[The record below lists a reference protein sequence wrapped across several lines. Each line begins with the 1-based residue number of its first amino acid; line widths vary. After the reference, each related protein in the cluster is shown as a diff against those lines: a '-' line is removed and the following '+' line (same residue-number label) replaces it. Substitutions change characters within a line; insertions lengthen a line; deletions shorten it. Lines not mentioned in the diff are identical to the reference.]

1 MRAAVLC
8 LLIAVGASGISVVED
23 AVNSKEMRPQV
34 SFNEV
39 CPRQTS
45 KHPLRAPA
53 ALLQPR
59 SQYCILTSLSTVTHP
74 APYSLPWALQDEFE
88 ALLNRRSLAE
98 HASRRRLNAGFGYCS
113 GQCGFLPGCDKACSD
128 FGTDKD
134 ACQVGQFLTLCK
146 WNDMT
151 IPAIV
156 IGIVLLCVVC
166 GCCACCCRG
175 RNRNANAN
183 ANANAMNIHLMQPAM
198 QPAMQPGMMQ
208 PGFQMQPG
216 YQIQHGMTQQMSR

>member
-1 MRAAVLC
+1 M
-8 LLIAVGASGISVVED
+8 
-23 AVNSKEMRPQV
+23 
-34 SFNEV
+34 
-39 CPRQTS
+39 
-45 KHPLRAPA
+45 
-53 ALLQPR
+53 
-59 SQYCILTSLSTVTHP
+59 
-74 APYSLPWALQDEFE
+74 PWALQDEFE

-113 GQCGFLPGCDKACSD
+113 GHCGFPLVGCCSD
-128 FGTDKD
+128 LGTDKD

-156 IGIVLLCVVC
+156 IGIVLLCIVC

-183 ANANAMNIHLMQPAM
+183 AMNIHLMQPAM
-198 QPAMQPGMMQ
+198 QPGMMQPGYQMQ

>member
-39 CPRQTS
+39 RPRQTS

-74 APYSLPWALQDEFE
+74 APFSLPWALQDEFE

-98 HASRRRLNAGFGYCS
+98 HASRRRLKAGFGYCS
-113 GQCGFLPGCDKACSD
+113 GHCGFPLPGCCSD
-128 FGTDKD
+128 LGTDKD
-134 ACQVGQFLTLCK
+134 ACQVGQFLTLCQ

-156 IGIVLLCVVC
+156 IGIVLLIITVVIIIIIVVVVLTYATQRLILRQPHNTCVS
-166 GCCACCCRG
+166 
-175 RNRNANAN
+175 
-183 ANANAMNIHLMQPAM
+183 M
-198 QPAMQPGMMQ
+198 
-208 PGFQMQPG
+208 
-216 YQIQHGMTQQMSR
+216 